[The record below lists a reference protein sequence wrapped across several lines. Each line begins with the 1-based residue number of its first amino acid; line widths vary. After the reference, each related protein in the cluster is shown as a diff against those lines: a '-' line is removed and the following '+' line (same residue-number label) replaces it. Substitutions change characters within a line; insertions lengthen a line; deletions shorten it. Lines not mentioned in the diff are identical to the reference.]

1 MKSLS
6 SIVVIARQARQIE
19 SQKEYIEK
27 LESAIKDS
35 LSLMVCIGGP
45 LNDNKKSYSS
55 TQLVDFWKIHN
66 TLDILEHP

>member
-1 MKSLS
+1 MNQLDSL
-6 SIVVIARQARQIE
+6 VVIGRQAKQIE
-19 SQKEYIEK
+19 LQKEYIEK

-35 LSLMVCIGGP
+35 LSLMVCVGGP

-66 TLDILEHP
+66 TLDVLEYP

>member
-1 MKSLS
+1 MKQLASL
-6 SIVVIARQARQIE
+6 VVIARQARQIE

-27 LESAIKDS
+27 LESAIKEAMV
-35 LSLMVCIGGP
+35 LMVCVGGP

-66 TLDILEHP
+66 TLDVLEYP